1 MIRTQRS
8 QPDPAAL
15 AALVADR
22 YGLDVTGCVL
32 LRSLVNDVYRVDTAD
47 GPRVLK
53 VYRAGGHSAGDVT
66 WELNLAAALNAAAEG
81 GPLVAPGIG
90 DAGVLEAPEGI
101 RPYALWGW
109 APGERPRPPFDDAL
123 FRRFGAAA
131 ARFHAAADTAEVG
144 RRAFAVEEALGRP
157 YAELLPVLAADDRTA
172 VAGLIDRVVEHLDG
186 LDLPRGVCHGDLSL
200 DNLHLDGDR
209 VIFYDLDRA
218 GWGRRAA
225 DLTGPASTEH
235 WPAFRA
241 GYRSVRPLGDA
252 EIEALPW
259 LEAVA
264 RIGELHFHLVDKPL
278 LRGIESIGAGWAS
291 GNLSRL
297 RELAARLG

>member
-1 MIRTQRS
+1 MIGTQRS
-8 QPDPAAL
+8 LSEPADL
-15 AALVADR
+15 AALVAGR

-53 VYRAGGHSAGDVT
+53 VYRAGLHAAADVA
-66 WELNLAAALNAAAEG
+66 WELDLAAAL
-81 GPLVAPGIG
+81 GPLVASGIG
-90 DAGVLEAPEGI
+90 EAGVLEAAEGL
-101 RPYALWGW
+101 RPYALWAW

-123 FRRFGAAA
+123 FSRFGAAA
-131 ARFHAAADTAEVG
+131 ARFHAAADESGAGART
-144 RRAFAVEEALGRP
+144 FSVEAALGRP
-157 YAELLPVLAADDRTA
+157 YSELLPRLTPDDRTA
-172 VAGLIDRVVEHLDG
+172 VVRLIDAAVAHLDG

-235 WPAFRA
+235 WPAFLA
-241 GYRSVRPLGDA
+241 GYRSVRPLSDA
-252 EIEALPW
+252 EVGALPW
-259 LEAVA
+259 LDAVGG
-264 RIGELHFHLVDKPL
+264 IGDLHFHLVDKPL
-278 LRGIESIGAGWAS
+278 LRGTESIGDGWAEH
-291 GNLSRL
+291 NLQKLRAAADRL
-297 RELAARLG
+297 R

>member
-8 QPDPAAL
+8 MADPSAL
-15 AALVADR
+15 AALVAER

-32 LRSLVNDVYRVDTAD
+32 LRSLVNDVYRVDTTD

-53 VYRAGGHSAGDVT
+53 VYRAGGHSLADVT
-66 WELNLAAALNAAAEG
+66 WELDLAAAL

-90 DAGVLEAPEGI
+90 PAGVIEAAEGP
-101 RPYALWGW
+101 RPYALWAW
-109 APGERPRPPFDDAL
+109 VPGERPRPPFDDAL

-131 ARFHAAADTAEVG
+131 AEFHTAADDRGIG

-157 YAELLPVLAADDRTA
+157 YTELRPRLAADDRTA
-172 VAGLIDRVVEHLDG
+172 IEGLIGAAVTHLDG

-225 DLTGPASTEH
+225 DLTGPASTDH
-235 WPAFRA
+235 WPAFLA
-241 GYRSVRPLGDA
+241 GYREVRPLSDTEVG
-252 EIEALPW
+252 ALPW
-259 LEAVA
+259 LDAVG
-264 RIGELHFHLVDKPL
+264 RIGDLHFHLVDKPL
-278 LRGIESIGAGWAS
+278 LRGTESIGDGWAEH
-291 GNLSRL
+291 NLQRL
-297 RELAARLG
+297 RAAADRLL